1 MGGQR
6 TMFGERITACVRR
19 FCAGNEEQ
27 VPNRKKRKALQ
38 PTDEEKADQ
47 KKAEQAEQAKQKRLK
62 LAEDGVQLSK
72 FNEALIARV
81 ARKLKE
87 MIGND
92 RENFRQLK
100 KIHPRMVAIW
110 FLAVH
115 REQEQIGVF
124 DPVMPIDSPTFMF
137 VDFDKLLHTEHL
149 IRRMEKFYSKY
160 GCKYVDEELCN
171 KALLGNEALLALEA
185 KQDTDGV
192 LTIQYHAPPD
202 SFVHLPNERDCNM
215 FRKNVKEQKVSD
227 ARKLALSSDLE
238 FLITAQSGQGRT
250 AQH

>member
-1 MGGQR
+1 M
-6 TMFGERITACVRR
+6 ISACVRR
-19 FCAGNEEQ
+19 FCASNEAG
-27 VPNRKKRKALQ
+27 PPLHKKRKASQ
-38 PTDEEKADQ
+38 PTDE
-47 KKAEQAEQAKQKRLK
+47 KKAEQAKQKRLK
-62 LAEDGVQLSK
+62 LAEDGAQLSK
-72 FNEALIARV
+72 FNAALAARV

-87 MIGND
+87 RIGND
-92 RENFRQLK
+92 RSNFLQLK
-100 KIHPRMVAIW
+100 AIHPRMVAIL

-137 VDFDKLLHTEHL
+137 VDFDKLLHIEHL
-149 IRRMEKFYSKY
+149 IRRIEKFYSKY

-202 SFVHLPNERDCNM
+202 SFVHLPNERDYNM
-215 FRKNVKEQKVSD
+215 FRENVKGQKGSD
-227 ARKLALSSDLE
+227 ARKLALPSDLE
-238 FLITAQSGQGRT
+238 FLITAQSRQGCT
-250 AQH
+250 AQNWKP